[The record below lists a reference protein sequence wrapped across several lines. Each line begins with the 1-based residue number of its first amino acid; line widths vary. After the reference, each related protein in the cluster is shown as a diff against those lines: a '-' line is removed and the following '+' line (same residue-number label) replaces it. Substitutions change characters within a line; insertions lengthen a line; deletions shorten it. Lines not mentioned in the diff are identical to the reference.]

1 MYDIRYSRSKSTRF
15 VFLEFFFFFKQ
26 LVNYVGWGE
35 KMRRSDVRNSCV
47 RRNYRRVIYGGGR
60 I

>member
-26 LVNYVGWGE
+26 LVNYVGRGE
-35 KMRRSDVRNSCV
+35 KCDVLTFEIPV
-47 RRNYRRVIYGGGR
+47 YVEIIGE
-60 I
+60 

>member
-26 LVNYVGWGE
+26 LVNYVGRGK

-47 RRNYRRVIYGGGR
+47 RRNYRRVIYRGGR